1 MYFTFCSW
9 QLWPSRLKAVVII
22 RNQKNF
28 IKACNLNCL
37 SSDSLKKIVKKL
49 LFCPLRK
56 QNYRICHSDRA
67 FNARQIE
74 ISVEPVS
81 VARGCRFTYRSRWFF
96 FSLKGEEREII
107 LIEEKW
113 YRQKISQQNRTTS
126 IYTTTIRKNKIND

>member
-1 MYFTFCSW
+1 MGKGINEIW
-9 QLWPSRLKAVVII
+9 ASRKKKWSFLRGFFVKSI
-22 RNQKNF
+22 
-28 IKACNLNCL
+28 
-37 SSDSLKKIVKKL
+37 SDKL

-107 LIEEKW
+107 LIEEK
-113 YRQKISQQNRTTS
+113 
-126 IYTTTIRKNKIND
+126 